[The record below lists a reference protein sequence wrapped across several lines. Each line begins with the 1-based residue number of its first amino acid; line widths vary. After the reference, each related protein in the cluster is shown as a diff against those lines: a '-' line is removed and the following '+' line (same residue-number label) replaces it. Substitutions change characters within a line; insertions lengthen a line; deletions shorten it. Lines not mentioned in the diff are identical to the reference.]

1 MNCNSTIRKFNVIIL
16 VLLLNT
22 LTFAPEYRE
31 KLKHME
37 ILYNFEGY
45 AYTTVLW
52 SGTNQQYALRVAAK
66 KCNWLLKKY
75 HLQGDLNRIPASVA
89 NCNPFLK
96 TLAWRPF

>member
-1 MNCNSTIRKFNVIIL
+1 MNAGSASPQIQCNNVRL
-16 VLLLNT
+16 VAKYIDL
-22 LTFAPEYRE
+22 APEYRE

-66 KCNWLLKKY
+66 KCNWLLKKIS
-75 HLQGDLNRIPASVA
+75 HSR
-89 NCNPFLK
+89 
-96 TLAWRPF
+96 RP